1 MKQVGTVVLGVTNLF
16 LLPFL
21 LYYFLL
27 DWQRWAHGI
36 RAMVPRRYVGTY
48 QRISGNMDKVLGEFL
63 RGQLMVMLIMGLI
76 YGFGLMFVGLDS
88 ALPSA

>member
-1 MKQVGTVVLGVTNLF
+1 
-16 LLPFL
+16 
-21 LYYFLL
+21 
-27 DWQRWAHGI
+27 
-36 RAMVPRRYVGTY
+36 MVPRRYVATY

-88 ALPSA
+88 GFAIGMIAGMEGVTVT